1 MVNAIDYLHKN
12 DILHRDLKPENILL
26 DEKHNAMLCDF
37 GWCATNLQQERNTFC
52 GTYEYMSPEVA
63 HRENYKTDID
73 VWTLG
78 VLLYELTH
86 GYTPFYSSSKDEILD
101 NIKYKEI
108 SSAFN

>member
-1 MVNAIDYLHKN
+1 
-12 DILHRDLKPENILL
+12 
-26 DEKHNAMLCDF
+26 
-37 GWCATNLQQERNTFC
+37 
-52 GTYEYMSPEVA
+52 MSPEVA

-108 SSAFN
+108 NFKSSCPKDLQDLLRNILKKPLSDRFDIA

>member
-1 MVNAIDYLHKN
+1 
-12 DILHRDLKPENILL
+12 
-26 DEKHNAMLCDF
+26 
-37 GWCATNLQQERNTFC
+37 
-52 GTYEYMSPEVA
+52 MSPEVA

-108 SSAFN
+108 SSVFI